1 MEKPEKS
8 EFKFSENRVGIENL
22 EKSTLTG
29 VFMLPSGEEVPG
41 KLVLSKQKSC
51 LQVWNEQYPREQY
64 PREQSIKVVR
74 GFVNDLGQVSLFN
87 CMWKRSYI
95 SYIPDKG
102 RKIYIYNS
110 VFSID
115 YAVFGPDHIHPD
127 EKKINRVGFLVE
139 DANVLFH
146 DPYVFGTV
154 TNVFSNRLDPNSL
167 AVVADP
173 RPLVRQVVQSDSHYA
188 GRGIEV
194 NEHAAVLCYTGKN
207 KVFET
212 DTLLGRVSAGHEI
225 DFSLGY
231 EVGKM
236 ERKTYVSLRFA
247 NEVDFY
253 DAVRKALRIL
263 RFLELLSVCPQNL
276 KDFQVVEPED
286 VKGLSR
292 SYRVYA
298 KWFPD
303 HERLDDRLDEPE
315 FLIDAVLNPQEFS
328 LVLANWLKRDE
339 DWRDARDRL
348 FSCLAKQVFDMER
361 LIAAANMFDILP
373 VSAIPR
379 EVDLAEDIKS
389 ARDRCRESFRELP
402 ESPERDSVLATLGRV
417 GKSSLRS
424 KINHRARYVIDE
436 IEDDVPDL
444 LKVIKEAVTCRNYY
458 VHGVPGG
465 EPRMDYQESGIMAFL
480 TRTLEFVFVASDL
493 VEAGWDI
500 VAWRGRTNF
509 GDNPFNRYINE
520 YRANLEKLGGLLDKS

>member
-1 MEKPEKS
+1 MEKP
-8 EFKFSENRVGIENL
+8 EFKFSENRVGIESL
-22 EKSTLTG
+22 EKSILTG

-41 KLVLSKQKSC
+41 KLVLSKQKSY
-51 LQVWNEQYPREQY
+51 LQIRGEQYAGG
-64 PREQSIKVVR
+64 QSIIKVVR

-87 CMWKRSYI
+87 CMRKRSHI
-95 SYIPDKG
+95 SQIPDKG
-102 RKIYIYNS
+102 KKIYIYNS

-115 YAVFGPDHIHPD
+115 CAVFGPDHIHPD

-139 DANVLFH
+139 DANVLFY
-146 DPYVFGTV
+146 DPDVFGTV
-154 TNVFSNRLDPNSL
+154 TNIFSNRLNPNSL

-212 DTLLGRVSAGHEI
+212 DTLLGRVSARHEI

-236 ERKTYVSLRFA
+236 EQKTYVSLRFA
-247 NEVDFY
+247 DEVDFY
-253 DAVRKALRIL
+253 DAIRKALRIL

-286 VKGLSR
+286 VEGLSR
-292 SYRVYA
+292 SYQVYA

-303 HERLDDRLDEPE
+303 HERLDDGLDEPE
-315 FLIDAVLNPQEFS
+315 FLIDVVLNPQEFS
-328 LVLANWLKRDE
+328 LVLANWLKRDK

-348 FSCLAKQVFDMER
+348 FSCLAKQVFDIER

-373 VSAIPR
+373 DSAIPR

-402 ESPERDSVLATLGRV
+402 ESPERDSVLAALGRV
-417 GKSSLRS
+417 GRSSLRG
-424 KINHRARYVIDE
+424 KINHRAQYVIDE

-444 LKVIKEAVTCRNYY
+444 LKVIKEAVACRNYY
-458 VHGVPGG
+458 VHGG
-465 EPRMDYQESGIMAFL
+465 EPRMDYQESGMMAFL
-480 TRTLEFVFVASDL
+480 TRTLEFVFIASDL
-493 VEAGWDI
+493 IEAGWDI
-500 VAWRGRTNF
+500 VAWRGRVNF

-520 YRANLEKLGGLLDKS
+520 YGANLEKLECLLDKS

>member
-8 EFKFSENRVGIENL
+8 EFKFSENRVGVENL

-29 VFMLPSGEEVPG
+29 VFTLPSGEKAPG
-41 KLVLSKQKSC
+41 ELILSGQKSC
-51 LQVWNEQYPREQY
+51 LRVWSRNSETD
-64 PREQSIKVVR
+64 QSIEVVK
-74 GFVNDLGQVSLFN
+74 GILHDLDRVSLFN
-87 CMWKRSYI
+87 CVWEGTIFPY
-95 SYIPDKG
+95 KG
-102 RKIYIYNS
+102 KQS
-110 VFSID
+110 AFSIRFSIE

-127 EKKINRVGFLVE
+127 EKRITGVGFLVE

-154 TNVFSNRLDPNSL
+154 TSIFSNRLDPHSL
-167 AVVADP
+167 THVADP
-173 RPLVRQVVQSDSHYA
+173 RPLVSQVVQSDSRYA

-194 NEHAAVLCYTGKN
+194 NEHAAVLYYTGKN
-207 KVFET
+207 KVFEA
-212 DTLLGRVSAGHEI
+212 DTLLGKVSAGHEI
-225 DFSLGY
+225 DFSQGY
-231 EVGKM
+231 AAGKM

-253 DAVRKALRIL
+253 DAVRRTLRVL

-286 VKGLSR
+286 MEGSSR
-292 SYRVYA
+292 NYQVYA

-303 HERLDDRLDEPE
+303 HERLDNRLDEPE

-339 DWRDARDRL
+339 DWRDAQDRL
-348 FSCLAKQVFDMER
+348 FSCLAKQVFDIDR
-361 LIAAANMFDILP
+361 LIGAANMFDILP
-373 VSAIPR
+373 DSAIPC
-379 EVDLAEDIKS
+379 EVGLAEDIKS
-389 ARDRCRESFRELP
+389 ARDRCREIFRELP

-417 GKSSLRS
+417 GRSSLRS
-424 KINHRARYVIDE
+424 KINHRARYVIDR

-458 VHGVPGG
+458 VHGG
-465 EPRMDYQESGIMAFL
+465 EPRMDYQESGMMVFL

-493 VEAGWDI
+493 IEAGWDI
-500 VAWRGRTNF
+500 VAWRGRVNF

-520 YRANLEKLGGLLDKS
+520 YGANLEKLERLLDKS